1 MPEKYEEMNELHAKA
16 IKAALLRHHLTQ
28 RWLLHRLD
36 RDWGIKVSYVVL
48 SDVLEGKRPIGRKM
62 QRMLWCA
69 GQIIKEYEEFY
80 KEKGG

>member
-1 MPEKYEEMNELHAKA
+1 MPEKYEEMNVLNAKE
-16 IKAALLRHHLTQ
+16 IKTALARNVLTQ
-28 RWLLHRLD
+28 RWLMHRLD
-36 RDWGIKVSYVVL
+36 RDWGIKVNYAAL

-69 GQIIKEYEEFY
+69 DQIIKEYEEFY